1 MVRSQGRDRRTLIDS
16 AAMAEPPDPPDPP
29 DSPPSRGSEPGEA
42 GPGDLR
48 DRLYIIIF
56 EAETP
61 AGRRFD
67 VALLLLIL
75 ASVVL
80 VSIESVAALGA
91 RFGDLLYTLEW
102 VFTALFSVEY
112 GLRIYCARRRLR
124 YVRSFFGIVDLL
136 SLLPAFVSLFLA
148 GAQTL
153 IIIRSLRLLRVF
165 RVLKIVRMLGE
176 ANDLIGAIKASV
188 PKIMVFLGTVMIVVM
203 IVGAAMHV
211 IEGGDNGFTSVPRS
225 MYWAIVTMTTVGYG
239 DIAPRTPLGQAVS
252 AMLMIVGY
260 GIIAVPTGI
269 VSAELAGT
277 RMPDRR
283 LQCRDCGGRGHQP
296 DSTFCRICGT
306 ALD

>member
-1 MVRSQGRDRRTLIDS
+1 MSDR
-16 AAMAEPPDPPDPP
+16 P
-29 DSPPSRGSEPGEA
+29 DSRRSEPENEHPA
-42 GPGDLR
+42 PAREDLR

-61 AGRRFD
+61 AGRWFD
-67 VALLLLIL
+67 IALLVLIVI
-75 ASVVL
+75 SVVL
-80 VSIESVAALGA
+80 VSLESVASIRAG
-91 RFGDLLYTLEW
+91 FGTLFSELEW
-102 VFTALFSVEY
+102 AFTGLFCIEY
-112 GLRIYCARRRLR
+112 ILRIYCARRRLR
-124 YVRSFFGIVDLL
+124 YIVSFFGIVDLL

-148 GAQTL
+148 GAHSL

-176 ANDLIGAIKASV
+176 AQSLVDAIKASL
-188 PKIMVFLGTVMIVVM
+188 PKILVFLGAVLIIVM

-239 DIAPRTPLGQAVS
+239 DIAPHTPLGQAVS
-252 AMLMIVGY
+252 AALMIVGY

-269 VSAELAGT
+269 VSAELVGKKPT
-277 RMPDRR
+277 DHE
-283 LQCRDCGGRGHQP
+283 LICRACGRRGHLN
-296 DSTFCRICGT
+296 DATFCRVCGT